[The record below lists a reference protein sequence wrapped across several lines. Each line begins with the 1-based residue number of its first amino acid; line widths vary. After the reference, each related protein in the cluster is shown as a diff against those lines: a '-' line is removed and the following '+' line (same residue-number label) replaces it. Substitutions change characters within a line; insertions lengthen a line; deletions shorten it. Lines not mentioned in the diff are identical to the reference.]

1 MKRILVSL
9 IAILM
14 FVSLNE
20 SPVSGQD
27 SSTRTPDLQLEAR
40 RAIDKG
46 NAQWIEAW
54 EKGDPSMV
62 AALFTEDGSI
72 LSSNGKVIKGRKQI
86 LEKQKAG
93 MDYVG
98 RGVRVTVTT
107 TDMWLDGETAY
118 ETGKY
123 VYNYRLKGKPVTDE
137 GRYVTIWKREKD
149 GSWKLFMDMIVP

>member
-1 MKRILVSL
+1 MKK
-9 IAILM
+9 M
-14 FVSLNE
+14 FVVFTFTLLVATVTTAQTN
-20 SPVSGQD
+20 GQNAGT
-27 SSTRTPDLQLEAR
+27 SAAALHAEAR

-72 LSSNGKVIKGRKQI
+72 LSANGKVIKGRKQI
-86 LEKQKAG
+86 LERQKAG

-98 RGVRVTVTT
+98 PGVKVTVTT
-107 TDMWLDGETAY
+107 TDMWLDGKTAY

-123 VYNYRLKGKPVTDE
+123 VYQYQQKGKPVVDE
-137 GRYVTIWKREKD
+137 GRYLTIWKRQKD
-149 GSWKLFMDMIVP
+149 RSWKLFMDMIVP